1 MGPESTALTTDVGSE
16 SPYQLDKVQTLR
28 ASSALLKHIK
38 TEVQKK
44 ETVSG
49 TKNLLAPEN
58 SSEDV
63 FPSDVEPIWLVLTT
77 KKFMTD
83 QKRLKPRKVL
93 LPHSLHTSSNTS
105 ICLISPEPQRQ
116 FKDAIAHPS
125 FPTTL
130 SKRITKV
137 ISIKKLE
144 AKYRS
149 FESRRQLRDS
159 YDLFLAD
166 DRIVTYLAKFLGK
179 TFYNTTAKRPIPVSL
194 EASKPKERKNAALPS
209 TKVRK
214 EPSDTKSIAAP
225 PLLAKEIERSLSTAQ
240 INLSPS
246 TTTAVRVGLAS
257 FTPEQLAANI
267 EAVMASLAGKLVG
280 WKNVRAVHVK
290 GPNTMALPIWLA
302 EELWVD
308 EGYLLEDEEAAEAKA
323 KAAQKGKR
331 KRKLIEGKEAG
342 HADWAGKRKVDGE
355 SETADEPKQ
364 KKVKKLND
372 EDLSQE
378 MKERREKLRQQK
390 REARDSIEGNDV
402 TMDRTLVAKPKVKK
416 TRRATTAIS
425 AFES

>member
-1 MGPESTALTTDVGSE
+1 M
-16 SPYQLDKVQTLR
+16 
-28 ASSALLKHIK
+28 
-38 TEVQKK
+38 
-44 ETVSG
+44 
-49 TKNLLAPEN
+49 
-58 SSEDV
+58 
-63 FPSDVEPIWLVLTT
+63 EPIWLVLTT
-77 KKFMTD
+77 KKFMTN

-93 LPHSLHTSSNTS
+93 LPHSLHTSPDTS
-105 ICLISPEPQRQ
+105 ICLITPDPQRQ
-116 FKDAIAHPS
+116 FKDSIFHAS

-144 AKYRS
+144 AKFRS
-149 FESRRQLRDS
+149 FESKRQLRDS

-166 DRIVTYLAKFLGK
+166 DRIVTYLAKLLGK

-194 EASKPKERKNAALPS
+194 EAPKPKERKNPALPS
-209 TKVRK
+209 TKLRK
-214 EPSDTKSIAAP
+214 EHSDVKSIAAP
-225 PLLAKEIERSLSTAQ
+225 PLLAKEIERTLSTAQ

-257 FTPEQLAANI
+257 YTPEQLAANI
-267 EAVMASLAGKLVG
+267 EVVVASLAGKLVG

-308 EGYLLEDEEAAEAKA
+308 EKMVLEDEEAAEAKA

-331 KRKLIEGKEAG
+331 KRKLIEGKEDDD
-342 HADWAGKRKVDGE
+342 ADGEGRKRKADGE
-355 SETADEPKQ
+355 SGPANEPKQ
-364 KKVKKLND
+364 KKVKKLQD

-390 REARDSIEGNDV
+390 REAREKIERNDV
-402 TMDRTLVAKPKVKK
+402 AMSGTLEQKPKVKQS
-416 TRRATTAIS
+416 RRAMAALS
-425 AFES
+425 AS

>member
-1 MGPESTALTTDVGSE
+1 MAPESVVLTKRVGTE
-16 SPYQLDKVQTLR
+16 SPYQLDKAQTLR

-38 TEVQKK
+38 TEAQKR
-44 ETVSG
+44 ETVSK
-49 TKNLLAPEN
+49 TKNLLLSDN
-58 SSEDV
+58 SPQDV
-63 FPSDVEPIWLVLTT
+63 FSSDVEPVWLVLTT
-77 KKFMTD
+77 KKFITD

-93 LPHSLHTSSNTS
+93 LPHPLYPSPDTS
-105 ICLISPEPQRQ
+105 ICLITPEPQRQ
-116 FKDAIAHPS
+116 FKDVIAHPS
-125 FPTTL
+125 FPSTL

-159 YDLFLAD
+159 YDLFVAD

-179 TFYNTTAKRPIPVSL
+179 TFYNTTAKRPINVSL

-209 TKVRK
+209 SKPRK
-214 EPSDTKSIAAP
+214 DPSDPKLVAAP
-225 PLLAKEIERSLSTAQ
+225 PLFAKEIERSLSTAQ

-257 FTPEQLAANI
+257 YTPEQLVANV
-267 EAVMASLAGKLVG
+267 EAVVASLAGTLVG

-308 EGYLLEDEEAAEAKA
+308 EAMVLENEEAAEAKA
-323 KAAQKGKR
+323 EAAQKGKR
-331 KRKLIEGKEAG
+331 KRELTEAKEDGDANGEGR
-342 HADWAGKRKVDGE
+342 KRKAYGE
-355 SETADEPKQ
+355 SGPADEPKQ
-364 KKVKKLND
+364 KKVQKLKD
-372 EDLSQE
+372 EDLSQD

-390 REARDSIEGNDV
+390 REAREKVEANDM
-402 TMDRTLVAKPKVKK
+402 TMVEASEQKPEVK
-416 TRRATTAIS
+416 TSRRAIAAIS
-425 AFES
+425 AS

>member
-1 MGPESTALTTDVGSE
+1 MAPDSTALTEIVGPQSL
-16 SPYQLDKVQTLR
+16 YQLDKAQTLR

-38 TEVQKK
+38 NEAQKK
-44 ETVSG
+44 DVVSR
-49 TKNLLAPEN
+49 TKNLLVSDG
-58 SSEDV
+58 SSEDILA
-63 FPSDVEPIWLVLTT
+63 SDVEPIWLVLTT
-77 KKFMTD
+77 KKFMAD
-83 QKRLKPRKVL
+83 HKRLKPYKVP
-93 LPHSLHTSSNTS
+93 LPHSLHTSPNIS
-105 ICLISPEPQRQ
+105 ICLITPEPQRQ
-116 FKDAIAHPS
+116 FKDAIALSS

-130 SKRITKV
+130 SKQITKV

-166 DRIVTYLAKFLGK
+166 DRIVTYLAKVLGK

-194 EASKPKERKNAALPS
+194 EALKPKERKSAALPS
-209 TKVRK
+209 TKLRK
-214 EPSDTKSIAAP
+214 EPSDAKSIAAP
-225 PLLAKEIERSLSTAQ
+225 PLLAKEIERTLSTAQ

-257 FTPEQLAANI
+257 YTPEQLAANI
-267 EAVMASLAGKLVG
+267 EAVMASLGGKLVG

-308 EGYLLEDEEAAEAKA
+308 EGMVLEAEEAAEAKA

-331 KRKLIEGKEAG
+331 KRKLIEGEEDG
-342 HADWAGKRKVDGE
+342 GADGDRKKKKVNDE
-355 SETADEPKQ
+355 SGPADEPKQ
-364 KKVKKLND
+364 TKAKKLKD

-378 MKERREKLRQQK
+378 MRERREKLRQQK
-390 REARDSIEGNDV
+390 REAREKVEGNDM
-402 TMDRTLVAKPKVKK
+402 TMGENLEGKPKVKK
-416 TRRATTAIS
+416 SRRAIS
-425 AFES
+425 AISAS